1 MSFIAEKL
9 KTIHQRQ
16 EQVAGEEEDRSSSPR
31 TVTRFRFD
39 VDRVMQQVRSK
50 IFGQDEAVGRLEEM
64 LRVVWSDIS
73 EPSRP
78 LYVAL
83 FLGPTGVGKTETVR
97 ALAEAIHGSAEAFCR
112 IDMNTLAQEH
122 YAAALT
128 GAPPGYVGSKE
139 GMSLFDMQR
148 IEGSYGKPGIVLF
161 DELEKA
167 NDQVIYSLLGVLDN
181 GMMVL
186 SSGEKTINFRNS
198 IIFMT
203 SNLGAQDITE
213 FADGSLKAFWKKLG
227 WYAQPRH
234 WGASE
239 RELLRT
245 IVQKKTER
253 RFSPEFINRID
264 DVYVFRWLGRDG
276 LGPILDS
283 LLDSLN
289 RRVLKHR
296 CMVQLDPSA
305 KELVASFGFDKQY
318 GARSLK
324 RAVRTCIEIPL
335 ARLLGN
341 RRQDDPFVTYY
352 VRGKR
357 NGLEWYED
365 DERLV
370 YEAREVTR

>member
-16 EQVAGEEEDRSSSPR
+16 EQDTGEEENRSSSPR
-31 TVTRFRFD
+31 AVTRFQFD
-39 VDRVMQQVRSK
+39 VDRVMQKVRLK

-73 EPSRP
+73 EPNRP

-139 GMSLFDMQR
+139 GTSLFDTQR

-181 GMMVL
+181 GIMVL

-213 FADGSLKAFWKKLG
+213 FADGSMKAFWKKLG
-227 WYAQPRH
+227 WVAQPQH

-264 DVYVFRWLGRDG
+264 DIYVFNWLRRDG

-289 RRVLKHR
+289 LRVLKHR
-296 CMVQLDPSA
+296 CMVLLDPSA
-305 KELVASFGFDKQY
+305 KELVASLGFDKQY

-324 RAVRTCIEIPL
+324 RAVRTCVEIPL
-335 ARLLGN
+335 AGLLGN

-357 NGLEWYED
+357 DGLAWYED

-370 YEAREVTR
+370 YESQEVTR

>member
-9 KTIHQRQ
+9 KTIQQRQ
-16 EQVAGEEEDRSSSPR
+16 EQTAGEEENRSSSPR
-31 TVTRFRFD
+31 AVTRFRFD
-39 VDRVMQQVRSK
+39 VDRVMQQVRAK

-73 EPSRP
+73 EPNRP

-139 GMSLFDMQR
+139 GTSLFDTQR

-203 SNLGAQDITE
+203 SNLGAQDITA
-213 FADGSLKAFWKKLG
+213 FADGSMKAFWKKFG

-239 RELLRT
+239 HELLRT

-264 DVYVFRWLGRDG
+264 DLYVFNWLRRDG

-296 CMVQLDPSA
+296 CMVLLDPSA
-305 KELVASFGFDKQY
+305 KELVASLGFDKQY

-324 RAVRTCIEIPL
+324 RAVRACIEIPL
-335 ARLLGN
+335 AGLLGN

-357 NGLEWYED
+357 KGLAWYED

-370 YEAREVTR
+370 YESQEVTR